1 MEKNMQNENKPV
13 NLRLILV
20 SGTAFLLIVVQALGL
35 FSNLTTPIER
45 LEYSMQDTFVRLRG
59 VDEVSD
65 DIVIVAIDDASF
77 QWNGLQWPW
86 PRSYFAEI
94 ADQINAGGGEVL
106 GMDVLLFE
114 PDDNDPQNDAVFASA
129 LSQIPA
135 TVGVIEIRKQS
146 GAGFESEVLAQPL
159 PIYLESM
166 DGVGITAVKRDDD
179 AIVRSVV
186 AYSTYQGDVYPHWA
200 FELARLY
207 LNVDPP
213 TFNTT
218 GVVFNGQ
225 SVPLNAGYLPVYFA
239 GPAGT
244 YPTYSAAD
252 VHDGITLEQD
262 PDAFR
267 DKIVLIGATSLS
279 LQDIY
284 PTPFSATSPT
294 PGVEIVA
301 NTIDTILNG
310 KFMTYA
316 PPWMTFLIILA
327 AAGLALLITL
337 SRRPSLTLILLGAVM
352 LAYLVTAFVLFANER
367 YILPTIAP
375 LAMLF
380 LGVIL
385 PTLEQAVSQEQEKR
399 RVRNLFSRFISP
411 EMVDQMMKTQDLN
424 SVNKRAD
431 LTIIFTD
438 IRGFTTLSEKLTPE
452 GVVSLLNPYLEAMSQ
467 VIYKHGGTV
476 DKYEGDAIIA
486 FFGEPVPY
494 KDHAARALRASLDM
508 RKSLAELRDKWTK
521 EGRPSQI
528 EMGVGINSGEVFVGL
543 LGSAQRINYTVIG
556 DNANLAARLQDLTK
570 TYAWPILI
578 SESTYQQVKDEF
590 DCELADAVV
599 VKGKTKAVNV
609 YKVVGE
615 KGAPES
621 EKLKAWTSEQVK
633 PTHEG

>member
-1 MEKNMQNENKPV
+1 MPKDSKPV

-20 SGTAFLLIVVQALGL
+20 LGTAVLLLALQVLGL
-35 FSNLTTPIER
+35 FSNITTPLERIEF
-45 LEYSMQDTFVRLRG
+45 SMLDTFTRLRG
-59 VDEVSD
+59 VEQPTGE
-65 DIVIVAIDDASF
+65 IVIVAIDDASF
-77 QWNGLQWPW
+77 NWTGLQWPW

-94 ADQINAGGGEVL
+94 VNQINQGGGKVVGVDIFLSEPDTEENDQAFVEALAQSPSAVSVIQIVRTSGQGFQGESLVQPLTPYREVL
-106 GMDVLLFE
+106 DG
-114 PDDNDPQNDAVFASA
+114 S
-129 LSQIPA
+129 
-135 TVGVIEIRKQS
+135 GVTDI
-146 GAGFESEVLAQPL
+146 F
-159 PIYLESM
+159 
-166 DGVGITAVKRDDD
+166 RDED
-179 AIVRSVV
+179 AIVRNVI
-186 AYSTYQGDVYPHWA
+186 ALGKYQNEVYPHWA
-200 FELARLY
+200 FEIARLY
-207 LNVDPP
+207 LGVDAP
-213 TFNTT
+213 
-218 GVVFNGQ
+218 VFNGSTLQ
-225 SVPLNAGYLPVYFA
+225 FNGQTVALRSGQLPIYYS

-244 YPTYSAAD
+244 YPTYSASD

-267 DKIVLIGATSLS
+267 DKIVLIGATSIT

-284 PTPFSATSPT
+284 PTPFSATNPT

-301 NTIDTILNG
+301 NAIDTIIHG
-310 KFMTYA
+310 KYMTYA
-316 PPWMTFLIILA
+316 PPWMGLLIILA
-327 AAGLALLITL
+327 AAGLAYLITL
-337 SRRPSLTLILLGAVM
+337 SKRPSLTLILMSVGM
-352 LAYLVTAFVLFANER
+352 IGYLVVAFVLSTQQR
-367 YILPTIAP
+367 YILPVAAP
-375 LAMLF
+375 EIMLF
-380 LGVIL
+380 LGVVL
-385 PTLEQAVSQEQEKR
+385 PTLEQAVSQEREKR

-508 RKSLAELRDKWTK
+508 RKSLAELREKWAK

-528 EMGVGINSGEVFVGL
+528 EMGVGVNSGEVFVGL
-543 LGSAQRINYTVIG
+543 LGSEQRINYTVIG

-590 DCELADAVV
+590 DTELADAVT

-609 YKVVGE
+609 YKVIGL

-621 EKLKAWTSEQVK
+621 ERLKAWTSEQVK
-633 PTHEG
+633 PTHEV